1 MKTYIPELTQ
11 DGKDYVL
18 FLQNKVMEYVA
29 KLHSVSMDI
38 VRYTIEAKCRN
49 QINHD
54 FDRLFAACI
63 ETSLRDNR
71 TKDYFII
78 RTWSKT

>member
-1 MKTYIPELTQ
+1 MKTYIPELTS
-11 DGKDYVL
+11 DGKAYVL
-18 FLQNKVMEYVA
+18 FLSNKVMEYVA
-29 KLHSVSMDI
+29 KFHNVSIDI

-49 QINHD
+49 QINKD
-54 FDRLFAACI
+54 FDSMFAACI

-78 RTWSKT
+78 RTWSK